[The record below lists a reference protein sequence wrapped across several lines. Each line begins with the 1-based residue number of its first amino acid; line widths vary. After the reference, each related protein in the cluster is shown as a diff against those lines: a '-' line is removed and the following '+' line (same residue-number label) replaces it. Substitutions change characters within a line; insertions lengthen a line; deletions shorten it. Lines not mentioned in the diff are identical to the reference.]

1 MKAARKISYYQGND
15 TTSSPI
21 IDLDWRNQPSR
32 SRKEFMDEL
41 AQRVGRHYGMA
52 DIRDAQG

>member
-1 MKAARKISYYQGND
+1 MKAARKVSYYQGND

-52 DIRDAQG
+52 DIRDAQ